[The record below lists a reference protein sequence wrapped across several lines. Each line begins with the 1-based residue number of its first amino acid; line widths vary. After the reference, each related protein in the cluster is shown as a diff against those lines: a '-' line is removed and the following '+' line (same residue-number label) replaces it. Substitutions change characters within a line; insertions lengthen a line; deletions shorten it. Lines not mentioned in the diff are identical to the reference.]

1 MEFHARKLNKMNNT
15 YFRFA
20 FSAAAA
26 FFCLTLFFSASAG
39 AQRRD
44 HLTEEESELVREM
57 QEIDKRTEIYITAID
72 RRFSALGVANSI
84 TDKKS
89 KKDSE
94 KWGKL
99 PKGTRTELLIDIER
113 ILQEAVD
120 NIDGVAERDMK
131 SELLPKAV
139 HLLADA
145 AKRFLPELKTFLD
158 SAQNDKEKGAIIGAM
173 DFCNQIVEA
182 SSKLPPEEKKKKKS

>member
-1 MEFHARKLNKMNNT
+1 MNNK
-15 YFRFA
+15 YLRFA
-20 FSAAAA
+20 FSVA
-26 FFCLTLFFSASAG
+26 FAFSCLTIFFSHSSS

-57 QEIDKRTEIYITAID
+57 QEIDRRTEVYITAID
-72 RRFSALGVANSI
+72 RRFSVLGVANPG

-94 KWGKL
+94 KWGEL

-145 AKRFLPELKTFLD
+145 SKRFLPELKTFLD
-158 SAQNDKEKGAIIGAM
+158 SAQNDKEKGAVIGAI
-173 DFCNQIVEA
+173 DFCNQIIEA
-182 SSKLPPEEKKKKKS
+182 SSKTPLEEKKKKKS